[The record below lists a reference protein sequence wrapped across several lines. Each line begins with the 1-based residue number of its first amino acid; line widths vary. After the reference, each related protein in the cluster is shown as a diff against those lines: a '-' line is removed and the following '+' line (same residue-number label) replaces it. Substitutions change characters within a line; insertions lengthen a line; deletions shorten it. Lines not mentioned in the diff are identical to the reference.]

1 VGSSGQKQPQ
11 PPDTFDQTHRTKS
24 ARPTGQKCP
33 PNESIE
39 EENRKKG
46 FSPPASAELSQAKT
60 SQEKTSQDKDETQRR
75 VYQEGA
81 AGIKAALQNAA
92 RNSKRRNSKRRN
104 SKRRIQGPE

>member
-1 VGSSGQKQPQ
+1 MGSSGQKQPQ

-60 SQEKTSQDKDETQRR
+60 SQEKTSQEKTSQDKDETQRR

-92 RNSKRRNSKRRN
+92 RNSKRRNSKRR
-104 SKRRIQGPE
+104 IQGPE